1 MKNNFFFKKQ
11 FSNIYKKASKN
22 SEVTSQI
29 LYGEKFKILSKNKG
43 WVKIKSS
50 FDNYTGYIK
59 NKDYVEKLSPNY
71 KVYSLK
77 AKIFIVNSIRIRR
90 TEVST
95 ALTCLATLP
104 ARVGTQ
110 QPRGPEYPTGRR
122 LWRPRTLRPVRPGC
136 PGGCSR
142 SNSRLTGTPS
152 PVGAGGVRSSSRHPA
167 GRHTPPWKLVLEGV
181 QAMSS
186 GSHPWTS
193 QTLATGL
200 LPFLPGWALRR
211 VWPGRSVA
219 AEVVP
224 RGHVHVCV

>member
-1 MKNNFFFKKQ
+1 MRLQSILGLGSACKLETYQADRSLNPPPLSRHS
-11 FSNIYKKASKN
+11 SNPHGHATASGARIPCGKASVASRFLVYLSAQVAQ
-22 SEVTSQI
+22 SE
-29 LYGEKFKILSKNKG
+29 
-43 WVKIKSS
+43 
-50 FDNYTGYIK
+50 
-59 NKDYVEKLSPNY
+59 
-71 KVYSLK
+71 
-77 AKIFIVNSIRIRR
+77 
-90 TEVST
+90 
-95 ALTCLATLP
+95 
-104 ARVGTQ
+104 
-110 QPRGPEYPTGRR
+110 
-122 LWRPRTLRPVRPGC
+122 
-136 PGGCSR
+136 CSR
-142 SNSRLTGTPS
+142 SDSRLTDTPGL
-152 PVGAGGVRSSSRHPA
+152 VGAGDFRSSSRHPA

>member
-1 MKNNFFFKKQ
+1 M
-11 FSNIYKKASKN
+11 STTAG
-22 SEVTSQI
+22 SERPRSVARPRQ
-29 LYGEKFKILSKNKG
+29 
-43 WVKIKSS
+43 
-50 FDNYTGYIK
+50 
-59 NKDYVEKLSPNY
+59 
-71 KVYSLK
+71 
-77 AKIFIVNSIRIRR
+77 
-90 TEVST
+90 
-95 ALTCLATLP
+95 ALTPAPGGSHTSSRRPSVCSPFSVREVACKLDSYQADRSLNHPPLSRTLP

-110 QPRGPEYPTGRR
+110 QPRGPEYPAGRR

-152 PVGAGGVRSSSRHPA
+152 PVGAGGFRSSSRHPA